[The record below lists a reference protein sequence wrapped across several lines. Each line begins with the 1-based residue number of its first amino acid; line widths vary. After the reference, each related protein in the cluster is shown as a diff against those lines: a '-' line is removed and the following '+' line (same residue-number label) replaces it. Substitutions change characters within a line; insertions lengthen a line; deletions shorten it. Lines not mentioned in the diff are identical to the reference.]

1 MLAAMCGRLWRG
13 GPGQPNIQSWVE
25 ENLDRMGKIAIM
37 GQSHDLKN
45 EGEMKS
51 RLCEHEKFG
60 ICRSAWGGLDYR
72 SQIEDAFF

>member
-1 MLAAMCGRLWRG
+1 
-13 GPGQPNIQSWVE
+13 
-25 ENLDRMGKIAIM
+25 MGKIAIM

-72 SQIEDAFF
+72 SQIEDAFFLGTGKLSAVGHPV